1 MLVPFEELPNHS
13 RVWIYQSSREFAFE
27 ELEIINSETSK
38 FLTQW
43 TAHGNNLKAGFKIKF
58 SHFLVIGLDEGVAS
72 ASGCS
77 IDSSVHFVTE
87 LGQKRN
93 IDFFNRNMVAFFIDE
108 QVSLLELNDIKSGN
122 SDIDIGPSTITFN
135 NLVPDKKEFETNW
148 HVPVSESWIN
158 RLLVGVDH

>member
-13 RVWIYQSSREFAFE
+13 RVWIYQSNREFFSE
-27 ELEIINSETSK
+27 ELEILKSETSK

-43 TAHGNNLKAGFKIKF
+43 TAHGNNLKAGFDVKF
-58 SHFLVIGLDEGVAS
+58 NHFLVIGLDEGVAS

-87 LGQKRN
+87 LGQKIN
-93 IDFFNRNMVAFFIDE
+93 IDFFNRTMVAFLIDE
-108 QVSLLELNDIKSGN
+108 QVSLQELNNIKSGN
-122 SDIDIGPSTITFN
+122 SDIDIHPGTITFN

-148 HVPVSESWIN
+148 QVPVSESWIN
-158 RLLVGVDH
+158 RLLAGVDH